1 MDRDFMGRR
10 PPKWPDS
17 PSRTGIQPWD
27 KQPQRPHA
35 AAGAGAGWPSCL
47 CLAQHIGFVAGLARQ
62 QTSHKETQ
70 GPGAG

>member
-1 MDRDFMGRR
+1 VDRDFMGRR

-27 KQPQRPHA
+27 KQAEATRRRWRWR
-35 AAGAGAGWPSCL
+35 WPSCL
-47 CLAQHIGFVAGLARQ
+47 CLAQHIDFVAGLARQ